1 MSIRRILIF
10 APLVLFLFLL
20 QSYFWV
26 PTYEEQTRGNPERLN
41 EYITASIGDAAILNP
56 ILSSDSA
63 SSDIEGLVFEGLID
77 RDENLRF
84 RGRLATSWEIFEEA
98 LFYINEEARVPGFAK
113 ASPEDIVQLIT
124 KAKSGVLPL
133 DARVLDSL
141 NNIREISIIPPE
153 RSSVTHKVKAG
164 VELKFEVRAP
174 ARIKMVLNQVD
185 QELFE
190 NLSSV
195 LGEGYF
201 SSFPSEKYLDVEGP
215 KEDSQ
220 KEGSRKDTAD
230 IARAILPATEHNPVL
245 LFHLRPNVKFH
256 DGHVFDAGDVKFT
269 YEAIMNLKNI
279 SPRQADYEPVKK
291 VEVITPLTLRIVY
304 KRLYSPAIGTWA
316 IGILPEHLLNKEAL
330 RTEAVSRKMDPDN
343 FSMRQSLFNRHPMG
357 CGPFVIREWKSDQYI
372 SLDRFEESW
381 EGPPNYKRYA
391 YRIIPDLLT
400 QEMEFYAG
408 TVDNYLVQP
417 HQVERLEKNPAYQSF
432 SGPSFGYSYIGY
444 NMRRQPF
451 DDGRVRLALGMAI
464 DTDKIIKYVLY
475 GQGENITGP
484 FVKQTDYYNHHILR
498 SV

>member
-26 PTYEEQTRGNPERLN
+26 PTYEEQTRGDPDRLN

-98 LFYINEEARVPGFAK
+98 FFYINEEARVPGFAK
-113 ASPEDIVQLIT
+113 ASPEDILQLIT

-133 DARVLDSL
+133 DSRVLDSL

-201 SSFPSEKYLDVEGP
+201 SSFPSEKYLD
-215 KEDSQ
+215 SR
-220 KEGSRKDTAD
+220 GSERGFPER
-230 IARAILPATEHNPVL
+230 ARQERYGRHC
-245 LFHLRPNVKFH
+245 
-256 DGHVFDAGDVKFT
+256 AG
-269 YEAIMNLKNI
+269 
-279 SPRQADYEPVKK
+279 
-291 VEVITPLTLRIVY
+291 
-304 KRLYSPAIGTWA
+304 
-316 IGILPEHLLNKEAL
+316 
-330 RTEAVSRKMDPDN
+330 
-343 FSMRQSLFNRHPMG
+343 
-357 CGPFVIREWKSDQYI
+357 
-372 SLDRFEESW
+372 
-381 EGPPNYKRYA
+381 
-391 YRIIPDLLT
+391 
-400 QEMEFYAG
+400 
-408 TVDNYLVQP
+408 
-417 HQVERLEKNPAYQSF
+417 NPAGHGAQPGSPLSF
-432 SGPSFGYSYIGY
+432 EAQ
-444 NMRRQPF
+444 R
-451 DDGRVRLALGMAI
+451 
-464 DTDKIIKYVLY
+464 
-475 GQGENITGP
+475 
-484 FVKQTDYYNHHILR
+484 
-498 SV
+498 

>member
-26 PTYEEQTRGNPERLN
+26 PTYEEQTRGDPDRLN

-98 LFYINEEARVPGFAK
+98 FFYINEEARVPGFAK
-113 ASPEDIVQLIT
+113 ASPEEILQLIT

-133 DARVLDSL
+133 DSRVLDSL

-153 RSSVTHKVKAG
+153 RSSVTHKVKEG

-220 KEGSRKDTAD
+220 KERGRKDTAD

-256 DGHVFDAGDVKFT
+256 DGHVLEAKDVKFT
-269 YEAIMNLKNI
+269 YEAILNPKNI
-279 SPRQADYEPVKK
+279 SPRLSDYEPVKR
-291 VEVITPLTLRIVY
+291 VDVIDPLTLRVVY

-316 IGILPEHLLNKEAL
+316 MGILPEHLLNNEAL
-330 RTEAVSRKMDPDN
+330 RAEAVRRKMDPDN
-343 FSMRQSLFNRHPMG
+343 FSMRQSLFNRHPVG
-357 CGPFVIREWKSDQYI
+357 CGPFVFREWKSDQYI
-372 SLDRFEESW
+372 SLDRFEEYW

-408 TVDNYLVQP
+408 TVDTYLVQP
-417 HQVERLEKNPAYQSF
+417 HQVERLEKDPAYQSF

-444 NMRRQPF
+444 NLRRQPF
-451 DDGRVRLALGMAI
+451 DDRRVR
-464 DTDKIIKYVLY
+464 Y
-475 GQGENITGP
+475 GFGHG
-484 FVKQTDYYNHHILR
+484 Y
-498 SV
+498 